1 MSNSKQDPIL
11 EEFKGR
17 ILSAIASG
25 QKLRIVGGNT
35 KSWYGDTSIGEELST
50 TNYSGIVDYQP
61 SELVLTAK
69 AGTPMK
75 EIEQALAKASQWFP
89 FEPPCFGDHSTIGG
103 VVCAGLSGPGR
114 GQYGALRDFVL
125 GVKIMDGRGDI
136 LTFGGQVMKNVAGY
150 DVSRLMPGSL
160 GTLGLLLE
168 VSIKVLP
175 IPAKT
180 KTLAIPIEQ
189 AQAIEQMNRWAS
201 QPLPLS
207 ASCWL
212 ETSSGSDELML
223 RIAGANAAVEAA
235 NKKLLEPYGGKV
247 VDDQEASAF
256 WHSIKEQTHPFFQ
269 LSGQESLWRFAVNP
283 LSNPLPIE
291 STTCIEWL
299 GGQRWVKGNFDQEA
313 MKKIAQLHGGHV
325 TLFRGDKAQV
335 SSVFTSLK
343 DAAITAPLATVQ
355 ERIRKTFDPHGIFQT
370 NRMP

>member
-1 MSNSKQDPIL
+1 MSDIKQDPIL
-11 EEFKGR
+11 EEFKAK
-17 ILSAIASG
+17 ILSAGAQG
-25 QKLRIVGGNT
+25 KKLRIVGGNT
-35 KSWYGDTSIGEELST
+35 KSWYGDNSVGEELNT
-50 TNYSGIVDYQP
+50 RDYRGIVDYQP

-69 AGTPMK
+69 AGTPMQ
-75 EIEQALAKASQWFP
+75 EIEQALISASQWFP
-89 FEPPCFGDHSTIGG
+89 FEPPTFGTHSTIGG

-189 AQAIEQMNRWAS
+189 KEAINQMNRWAS

-212 ETSSGSDELML
+212 KNASGSGELML
-223 RIAGANAAVEAA
+223 RFSWS
-235 NKKLLEPYGGKV
+235 KCC
-247 VDDQEASAF
+247 
-256 WHSIKEQTHPFFQ
+256 
-269 LSGQESLWRFAVNP
+269 R
-283 LSNPLPIE
+283 
-291 STTCIEWL
+291 
-299 GGQRWVKGNFDQEA
+299 
-313 MKKIAQLHGGHV
+313 
-325 TLFRGDKAQV
+325 
-335 SSVFTSLK
+335 
-343 DAAITAPLATVQ
+343 
-355 ERIRKTFDPHGIFQT
+355 
-370 NRMP
+370 